1 MVRRQL
7 KVRASKLARLV
18 NIEERMVQ
26 FRQINYVPPS
36 ITLEYYHGNNLPF
49 LNRDDI
55 LLPIM
60 AVVEG
65 GVRFPLHPL
74 LINFLHTVNASP
86 C

>member
-7 KVRASKLARLV
+7 KVRASKLAWLV
-18 NIEERMVQ
+18 NIEERMAQ

-36 ITLEYYHGNNLPF
+36 ITLEYYHGYNLPF
-49 LNRDDI
+49 LNRDEI
-55 LLPIM
+55 LLLIM
-60 AVVEG
+60 AGIDE